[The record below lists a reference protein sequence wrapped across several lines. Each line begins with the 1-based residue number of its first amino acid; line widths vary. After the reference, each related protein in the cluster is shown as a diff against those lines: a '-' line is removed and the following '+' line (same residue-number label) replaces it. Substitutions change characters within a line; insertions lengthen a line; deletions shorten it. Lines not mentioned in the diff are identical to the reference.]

1 MLRTQGWVGLREGLQ
16 FMGVAMEALT
26 GDSQASRA
34 LREAGFGEEWGGP
47 RSRREEAVIFAF
59 FPTLLSSGRRMFY

>member
-26 GDSQASRA
+26 GDSQVSRA
-34 LREAGFGEEWGGP
+34 LREAGFGEE
-47 RSRREEAVIFAF
+47 
-59 FPTLLSSGRRMFY
+59 